1 MSLYVNITKWALI
14 RNAFMNLVGQ
24 VIPMFV
30 VFFTLPYVVDGLGV
44 MRYGI
49 FSLVRVIID
58 YFSVFDIGMGI
69 ATTRFTADAIG
80 RGETKKVVQI
90 FWTSL
95 SVVFLVGL
103 AATLLF
109 LTVSPLLMKYV
120 FAVEP
125 DMIEEMQKVFMIASP
140 LILAL
145 LVRSVS
151 IGVLQAYQRFDLVNF
166 VQIPYLIMAALIPV
180 VVIYCGYGLPIVI
193 FWMVIME
200 LIIMVIWLI
209 ISYGVIPRKKIFF
222 LDILSLKKMIAFG
235 GLLAIQ
241 RLTNGVVFNIHSV
254 IVGSLISLAAITY
267 YNVPWNLT
275 SKVGLVGASITP
287 IIFPLVSL
295 FHGVNEEKSSVL
307 LSNSLK
313 YFMLLY
319 GLPCLVLILFAKDIL
334 VFWMGTD
341 FTKSILVMQIMALGI
356 FFAGVSWV
364 FSTFLQVYNPKL
376 ITLIT
381 IIQAPFHVLMTWILT
396 VKFGITGT
404 ACAWALLCVLSALVG
419 CTYFVKI
426 KVLKISKKPSLTVTK
441 GLASIFLVVG
451 VIILLKHLMIFSLF
465 SAGVNILILT
475 TGYAIIAWQYFVL
488 EEHKRELIV
497 KINCWR
503 S

>member
-1 MSLYVNITKWALI
+1 
-14 RNAFMNLVGQ
+14 
-24 VIPMFV
+24 
-30 VFFTLPYVVDGLGV
+30 
-44 MRYGI
+44 
-49 FSLVRVIID
+49 
-58 YFSVFDIGMGI
+58 
-69 ATTRFTADAIG
+69 
-80 RGETKKVVQI
+80 
-90 FWTSL
+90 
-95 SVVFLVGL
+95 
-103 AATLLF
+103 
-109 LTVSPLLMKYV
+109 
-120 FAVEP
+120 
-125 DMIEEMQKVFMIASP
+125 
-140 LILAL
+140 
-145 LVRSVS
+145 
-151 IGVLQAYQRFDLVNF
+151 
-166 VQIPYLIMAALIPV
+166 
-180 VVIYCGYGLPIVI
+180 
-193 FWMVIME
+193 
-200 LIIMVIWLI
+200 
-209 ISYGVIPRKKIFF
+209 
-222 LDILSLKKMIAFG
+222 MIAFG